1 MPAYAIVSNYAGK
14 VIDHQAYAAN
24 VRTMSDAE
32 LLFTARDAKATVD
45 AWPDQ
50 PNAGYYL
57 DEINYCAGELHR
69 RRQGGQ
75 RDTRPVSDCG
85 GFILA
90 DDQDHD
96 PDAIVLEADNDA
108 PPADPWGLYKA
119 TQARL
124 DAARAAAG
132 LLQSV
137 RRTVTRTSGVAGWIQ
152 TRNEMPNS
160 FRAHAARE
168 LRAARAEYD
177 AA

>member
-14 VIDHQAYAAN
+14 VMDHNAYAAK

-75 RDTRPVSDCG
+75 RDAVHVSDCG

-90 DDQDHD
+90 DLDQDLDHD
-96 PDAIVLEADNDA
+96 ALVLEADST
-108 PPADPWGLYKA
+108 P
-119 TQARL
+119 L
-124 DAARAAAG
+124 DVNA
-132 LLQSV
+132 
-137 RRTVTRTSGVAGWIQ
+137 
-152 TRNEMPNS
+152 
-160 FRAHAARE
+160 
-168 LRAARAEYD
+168 
-177 AA
+177 

>member
-1 MPAYAIVSNYAGK
+1 MPAYCFASNYAGK
-14 VIDHQAYAAN
+14 FMDHTAYAAK

-75 RDTRPVSDCG
+75 REYVADAS
-85 GFILA
+85 GFRL
-90 DDQDHD
+90 DDACD
-96 PDAIVLEADNDA
+96 PDAIVLDADSST
-108 PPADPWGLYKA
+108 PPAAMFDHYAA

-124 DAARAAAG
+124 DAARAAAEP
-132 LLQSV
+132 LQS
-137 RRTVTRTSGVAGWIQ
+137 TRQRITRQLGIADWLRV
-152 TRNEMPNS
+152 RNEMYRP

-168 LRAARAEYD
+168 LRAARAAYD